1 MSVRGARAQK
11 PGLPAIFERLTQRP
25 ASMEGPPDERVLRA
39 SQFRAIATRGFGDP
53 QNSYPHAMAWFRDR
67 LFVGTTRNIL
77 QLVSIAPDPSTDAF
91 HLWPVRV
98 PDGTNALSLDQRCQI
113 WRYDPLAGAWEMTFQ
128 SPRLEHGGHSVWRD
142 FGYRNMVVMQTRSDR
157 QPALYVTTMS
167 SSRGNG
173 ASILRSEDGIDF
185 QPVTKPGLGDA
196 GVTSFRA
203 LVAFRDRLYTA
214 PAGRAKLWTH
224 SDSPVVLECFDPRSH
239 DWRAVCE
246 PAFGDPTDLTIF
258 EMAVFNDHLYAGT
271 GNAADGFHVWK
282 TDAKGAPPY
291 TWKKVITAGAYRGR
305 LNEVVM
311 SMTVFNNALYVG
323 GGVRRGGFDREYKVG
338 PAAAE
343 VIRIHP
349 DDSWD
354 LVAGTPRLTPEGAKK
369 PLSGLGPGFG
379 NPFTGY
385 IWCMQEHDGVLYVG
399 TYDSSVFLSYV
410 DLEKVPERKRFIL
423 GALGP
428 ENIVRQE
435 GGFDLWASADGVSW
449 TRVTRT
455 GFGNPYNYGVRT
467 MASTPAG
474 LFVGVANPFGPD
486 VAMQTPA
493 GWTYAA
499 NPKGGLEVWLGDASN
514 PAGEA
519 DVDAA
524 PAPHSPASV
533 DPAAAVLGPAR
544 AAADAGDPAHPGEAP
559 TDAEGAPGHHLAD
572 EAMLAR
578 LRDEFYE
585 NSEYQSL
592 GYWRRGTKSQKE
604 ACDTLMEKLYAG
616 IRDRSGTI
624 LEVACGRGATTRWLA
639 ERYPDGAITGIDANE
654 ENVAAARRNAP
665 GASIREMEPTALDFP
680 DASFDNVLCVQAAFH
695 FNTRAAFLK
704 EALRV
709 LKPGGRLVLSDV
721 LTPRRIEE
729 QYRRRLG
736 KNYLRDPE
744 AYRRLLR
751 ETGFADM
758 KIVDATTPVWEG
770 FCMNVAR
777 FATKKLLEGEIEFPL
792 FKMALG
798 RLVLGFPVVDFY
810 LLIWAQK
817 GSADAVPTTPGSTQ
831 GQ

>member
-1 MSVRGARAQK
+1 MSVRGARAPK

-25 ASMEGPPDERVLRA
+25 ASMETPPDARILRA
-39 SQFRAIATRGFGDP
+39 AQFRAVATRGFGDP

-113 WRYDPLAGAWEMTFQ
+113 WRYDPLAGTWEMSFQ
-128 SPRLEHGGHSVWRD
+128 SPRLERDGHSVWRD

-157 QPALYVTTMS
+157 APALYVTTMS

-173 ASILRSEDGIDF
+173 ASILRSEDGVDF

-203 LVAFRDRLYTA
+203 LVAFRDKLYTA
-214 PAGRAKLWTH
+214 PAGRARLWTH
-224 SDSPVVLECFDPRSH
+224 SDSPVVLECADPRTA

-271 GNAADGFHVWK
+271 GNATDGFHVWK
-282 TDAKGAPPY
+282 TDAHGAPPY
-291 TWKKVITAGAYRGR
+291 KWKKVITGGAFRGR

-311 SMTVFNNALYVG
+311 SMTVFNGALYVG

-343 VIRIHP
+343 LIRIHP

-385 IWCMQEHDGVLYVG
+385 LWCMQEHDGVLYVG

-410 DLEKVPERKRFIL
+410 DLERVPPRKRWIL

-428 ENIVRQE
+428 DNIVRQE

-467 MASTPAG
+467 MATTPWG
-474 LFVGVANPFGPD
+474 LFVGAANPFGPD
-486 VAMQTPA
+486 VAVQTPA
-493 GWTYAA
+493 GW
-499 NPKGGLEVWLGDASN
+499 
-514 PAGEA
+514 
-519 DVDAA
+519 
-524 PAPHSPASV
+524 
-533 DPAAAVLGPAR
+533 
-544 AAADAGDPAHPGEAP
+544 
-559 TDAEGAPGHHLAD
+559 
-572 EAMLAR
+572 
-578 LRDEFYE
+578 
-585 NSEYQSL
+585 
-592 GYWRRGTKSQKE
+592 
-604 ACDTLMEKLYAG
+604 
-616 IRDRSGTI
+616 
-624 LEVACGRGATTRWLA
+624 
-639 ERYPDGAITGIDANE
+639 
-654 ENVAAARRNAP
+654 
-665 GASIREMEPTALDFP
+665 
-680 DASFDNVLCVQAAFH
+680 
-695 FNTRAAFLK
+695 
-704 EALRV
+704 
-709 LKPGGRLVLSDV
+709 
-721 LTPRRIEE
+721 
-729 QYRRRLG
+729 
-736 KNYLRDPE
+736 
-744 AYRRLLR
+744 
-751 ETGFADM
+751 
-758 KIVDATTPVWEG
+758 
-770 FCMNVAR
+770 
-777 FATKKLLEGEIEFPL
+777 
-792 FKMALG
+792 
-798 RLVLGFPVVDFY
+798 
-810 LLIWAQK
+810 
-817 GSADAVPTTPGSTQ
+817 
-831 GQ
+831 